1 MTRVLKLFRWLFAI
15 VLGVIALW
23 CVFSLKWSR
32 DEMSMLEVIAGVVY
46 LFLVVPVWYWMNPT
60 PTLPEGEGV

>member
-32 DEMSMLEVIAGVVY
+32 DEMSTLDVIISVVY
-46 LFLVVPVWYWMNPT
+46 LLQVVPVWYSVDELMSD
-60 PTLPEGEGV
+60 E